1 MAKEAYDW
9 YEEQLPG
16 LGNRFLDELDAC
28 FNKLEKQPL
37 LYAKIKNNFRQ
48 ALFTSFPYVLVF
60 EIIKEDVVIY
70 AVFHTGQSLRK
81 KFRK

>member
-16 LGNRFLDELDAC
+16 LGNRFLGELDTC

-48 ALFTSFPYVLVF
+48 VLFASFPF
-60 EIIKEDVVIY
+60 EIIKDGVVVY
-70 AVFHTGQSLRK
+70 AVFHTSQSLKK